1 MSNIFYTS
9 VHIQH
14 KHFTLLS
21 LNYWV
26 TWERS
31 DKINQMYQLPLL
43 SWTYLRWEQN
53 VIRLVVSLKKELS
66 IKSQMFQSLF
76 VPAPQSTIILGVF
89 ETICYSLQR
98 RCWKIQK
105 LSRCCERG
113 VGGSQPDRILHQ
125 SFKAIIVE
133 TNAFRPVLQAVI
145 FLLPKIN
152 RLLFKPLIVEWM
164 IQINA
169 SKHKLSYELLVGSIF
184 CHRICSGIKR
194 IQWYTFVEVY
204 GYTLWNIV
212 VTRTQTD

>member
-14 KHFTLLS
+14 THFTLLS
-21 LNYWV
+21 LNYWI

-43 SWTYLRWEQN
+43 SWTYLRWEQT
-53 VIRLVVSLKKELS
+53 VTSLVVSLKKELS

-145 FLLPKIN
+145 FYYQRSIGCCSSPSSLNEWYKSMHPNIN
-152 RLLFKPLIVEWM
+152 YLMNF
-164 IQINA
+164 
-169 SKHKLSYELLVGSIF
+169 
-184 CHRICSGIKR
+184 
-194 IQWYTFVEVY
+194 
-204 GYTLWNIV
+204 
-212 VTRTQTD
+212 